1 MRRRELARL
10 LTRLERAST
19 DESLQLL
26 AATGTP
32 EPPPVVAFTGP
43 PGAGKSSLLAA
54 LARERLQRS
63 AEHRI
68 GVLAVDPSSPVGGGS
83 LLGDRIRM
91 EALGAHPRLYI
102 RSVGSRGGSDGLA
115 ERTPEFLSAMAG
127 HGFDEL
133 MLETVGSGQGDTG
146 VRALADTLVLVLTPH
161 SGDAIQAMK
170 AGIAELADIYVV
182 NKADLDGAARMRDDL
197 ESVLALSPREG
208 WQPPV
213 LLHRQHDPQ
222 DSARLSELLDRH
234 RAQPGAAS
242 AARRRRERTRHWLR
256 ALLRRRAEEW
266 LDQQPDARFEQAP
279 LELARQLLDPAAPW
293 PGEDGPG
300 TA

>member
-10 LTRLERAST
+10 LTRLERATT
-19 DESLQLL
+19 DESLELL
-26 AATGTP
+26 AGAGAP
-32 EPPPVVAFTGP
+32 ELPPVVAFTGP
-43 PGAGKSSLLAA
+43 PGAGKSSLVAA
-54 LARERLQRS
+54 LASERLQRS

-68 GVLAVDPSSPVGGGS
+68 GVLAVDPSSPLGGGS

-102 RSVGSRGGSDGLA
+102 RSVGSRGGRDGLA
-115 ERTPEFLSAMAG
+115 ERTPEFLTAMAQ

-170 AGIAELADIYVV
+170 AGIAELADIYLVS
-182 NKADLDGAARMRDDL
+182 KADLGGASRMRDDL
-197 ESVLALSPREG
+197 ESVLALRPRPG
-208 WQPPV
+208 WLPPV
-213 LLHRQHDPQ
+213 LLHRHDDPQ

-234 RAQPGAAS
+234 RALAGAAG
-242 AARRRRERTRHWLR
+242 AAQRQRERTRYWLR
-256 ALLRRRAEEW
+256 ALLLRRAEEW
-266 LDQQPDARFEQAP
+266 LDRQSDAQLERAP
-279 LELARQLLDPAAPW
+279 LELARRLLDPAATW
-293 PGEDGPG
+293 PDR
-300 TA
+300 

>member
-10 LTRLERAST
+10 LTRLERATT

-26 AATGTP
+26 AGANAP
-32 EPPPVVAFTGP
+32 ALPPVVAFTGP
-43 PGAGKSSLLAA
+43 PGAGKSSLVAA

-68 GVLAVDPSSPVGGGS
+68 GVLAVDPSSPLGGGS

-102 RSVGSRGGSDGLA
+102 RSVGSRGGRDGLA
-115 ERTPEFLSAMAG
+115 ERTSEFLTAMAQ

-182 NKADLDGAARMRDDL
+182 SKADLDGAMRMRDDL
-197 ESVLALSPREG
+197 ESVLALRPRAD

-213 LLHRQHDPQ
+213 LLHRQNTPD
-222 DSARLSELLDRH
+222 DSARLSQLLDRH
-234 RAQPGAAS
+234 RALPGRATGTQ
-242 AARRRRERTRHWLR
+242 RRYERTRYWLR
-256 ALLRRRAEEW
+256 ALLHRRADEW
-266 LDQQPDARFEQAP
+266 LDRQPPEQIEQTPLTVAR
-279 LELARQLLDPAAPW
+279 RVLDRVTPW
-293 PGEDGPG
+293 PADDGSDTG
-300 TA
+300 